1 MSRMRGTVDD
11 HVYVVEAVF
20 EDGDVSEHWNDE
32 QGERCHIKD
41 VIPKL
46 PWHYLHCVEQEFC
59 CEGVDHA
66 LKQEHA
72 EADNCR
78 HSGEQ
83 EPAELLATIILPSLS
98 GRARTAQ
105 RVLAASVM
113 PSKLKAARNSW
124 VVTHHL

>member
-1 MSRMRGTVDD
+1 MSEPYASTVDD

-83 EPAELLATIILPSLS
+83 EPFELLAFICPRSAQPKDRREQRSECLPLAVSC
-98 GRARTAQ
+98 RANLRLQ
-105 RVLAASVM
+105 G
-113 PSKLKAARNSW
+113 
-124 VVTHHL
+124 THG